1 MISSTRIAIM
11 IASLAL
17 LIAITIIKSTT
28 ARELRPSYHGLEYQS
43 PPPSSEKTPQEVKSF
58 FKGSMSP
65 PTPENVAL
73 PKAMNSTDTS
83 PWWSSGDGHEGRDRA
98 RRVMLVASLVCG
110 ATGVTLLV
118 ASAFIYFFRY
128 RKRKSPSSFVDNYT
142 NNTK

>member
-17 LIAITIIKSTT
+17 LIAITTVKSTT

-43 PPPSSEKTPQEVKSF
+43 PPPSSEQTPQEVKSF

-73 PKAMNSTDTS
+73 PRAMNSTDRT
-83 PWWSSGDGHEGRDRA
+83 PWWSSGHEGRDRA

-128 RKRKSPSSFVDNYT
+128 RTRKSQSSFVHNGT

>member
-1 MISSTRIAIM
+1 MISSTRIAIL

-17 LIAITIIKSTT
+17 LIAITTVSTA

-43 PPPSSEKTPQEVKSF
+43 PPPSSEQTPQEVKSF

-65 PTPENVAL
+65 PTQENVAL

-83 PWWSSGDGHEGRDRA
+83 LWWSSGGSHEGRDRA

-128 RKRKSPSSFVDNYT
+128 RKRKSPSSFVDNHT
-142 NNTK
+142 INTK